1 MFGCFRR
8 IGCLV
13 VLALAVLA
21 AWYWYTRANDTPA
34 RPAAT
39 ATGPVWQ
46 PVRAQDAE
54 RGRRSAA
61 SLGSGTGPV
70 FANLTA
76 AEAAS
81 YLFTS
86 AGRQLP
92 SSAQDVQAA
101 VIGDRLYVRSKI
113 SLADLGGPEV
123 LGPLATFVGG
133 KDTLQLGGTVS
144 VVRAGLGEFRVREV
158 KLRSFS
164 IPARVIPKLV
174 AQMRKGS
181 AEGLSPDGLPL
192 PLPPFIGDVRI
203 ANGKVTLYR
212 NL

>member
-1 MFGCFRR
+1 M
-8 IGCLV
+8 
-13 VLALAVLA
+13 VLALLAVGV
-21 AWYWYTRANDTPA
+21 WYWYARVDEPPAPRA
-34 RPAAT
+34 AAT
-39 ATGPVWQ
+39 ASGAWQ
-46 PVRAQDAE
+46 PVRPEDAA
-54 RGRRSAA
+54 RGRQAAA

-70 FANLTA
+70 FANLTPG
-76 AEAAS
+76 EAAS
-81 YLFTS
+81 YLIVS
-86 AGRQLP
+86 AGKQFP

-101 VIGDRLYVRSKI
+101 VIGDRLYVRSRI

-123 LGPLATFVGG
+123 LGPLASFVGAT
-133 KDTLQLGGTVS
+133 DTLQLGGTVS

-164 IPARVIPKLV
+164 VPARVIPKLIT
-174 AQMRKGS
+174 QMRKGS

-192 PLPPFIGDVRI
+192 PLPAFIGDVRI